1 MTARASITQAALDRA
16 ARVATE
22 RRVVV
27 TFTTKDG
34 TTCTVAPL
42 DAKPKGDDF
51 DMVDMRR

>member
-1 MTARASITQAALDRA
+1 MTARAAISQAVIDRA